1 MNNTHVRTI
10 SSRLVK
16 AYRQA
21 DYVINLPDQLITL
34 KIGQFNKCLA
44 NLMADESV
52 TTAAFLTA
60 FNPYSQELGEGEN
73 EAAQRELIAD
83 LRALH
88 VSIIFAQGNDSNGHW
103 PGEPSL
109 FALGISIQ
117 DAEMLAD
124 RYMQNGFVWIG
135 NSDAIPNLRLR
146 YPIEVPSKHAAQEW
160 IKTLPTQLRAGAS
173 QMPLAELAW
182 MMAVPDEELTHW
194 LNISSWDLGVP
205 WPLARPDGSAMGVG
219 TELDRVFKLISA
231 GIQRFS

>member
-1 MNNTHVRTI
+1 MNDTQARTI
-10 SSRLVK
+10 SPQLIR

-21 DYVINLPDQLITL
+21 DYVINLPVQPITL
-34 KIGQFNKCLA
+34 NIGQFNMRLA
-44 NLMADESV
+44 KLMADESV
-52 TTAAFLTA
+52 ATGAFLTA

-88 VSIIFAQGNDSNGHW
+88 VSVIFGEGKDPNGHW

-109 FALGISIQ
+109 FALGISMQ
-117 DAEMLAD
+117 DAEILAD
-124 RYMQNGFVWIG
+124 RYRQNGFVWIG
-135 NSDAIPNLRLR
+135 NSDAMPNLRLR
-146 YPIEVPSKHAAQEW
+146 HPIAVPSECKAQEW
-160 IKTLPTQLRAGAS
+160 IETLPTRLQVGAS
-173 QMPLAELAW
+173 RMSLAELAW
-182 MMAVPDEELTHW
+182 VMATPDDELTHW
-194 LNISSWDLGVP
+194 LDVGSWDLGVP